1 MNILR
6 FIKKVFTDPPA
17 AWTSA
22 KLVARSFYGQCYWSL
37 NPNKPLPHHLPSGGV
52 LFLEPKHSFTHCFYP
67 GVDQYEPDVRA
78 ALQYFLK
85 SGNIFIDCGANVGYF
100 SILASS
106 IVGETGEIVSIEANP
121 VTFALLEA
129 NLKAN
134 NIGIPIHCALT
145 SESGEVELFMPTD
158 GGDVYSSLRK
168 GGLVSGESIQSFKV
182 LGRTLDNVVE
192 ELSLPKV
199 DVVKIDI
206 EGAELDVL
214 KSANNLLSKFRPIV
228 ITEYGTNTWPKF
240 GATPEDLR
248 DLAKTHSYSLFL
260 FDESKNVPVPVNEST
275 WLSGYTNIV
284 LIPEERLAEVS

>member
-17 AWTSA
+17 AWIST
-22 KLVARSFYGQCYWSL
+22 KLVARSFYGQWYWYL
-37 NPNKPLPHHLPSGGV
+37 NPNKPLVHYLPNGGF
-52 LFLEPKHSFTHCFYP
+52 LLLEPKHSFTHCFYP

-85 SGNIFIDCGANVGYF
+85 LGNVFIDCGANIGYF
-100 SILASS
+100 SVLANS
-106 IVGETGEIVSIEANP
+106 IVGATGKVVSIEANP
-121 VTFALLEA
+121 VTFTLLEA

-134 NIGIPIHCALT
+134 SFGVPVHCALT
-145 SESGEVELFMPTD
+145 SASGEVELFMPTE

-168 GGLVSGESIQSFKV
+168 GGLVVGKSIQSFKV

-192 ELSLPKV
+192 ELSLLRV

-214 KSANNLLSKFRPIV
+214 KSANHLLSNFRPIV

-240 GATPEDLR
+240 GSTPEDLKI
-248 DLAKTHSYSLFL
+248 LAQLHSYQLRT
-260 FDESKNVPVPVNEST
+260 FDLNNKHLIPVTEST
-275 WLSGYTNIV
+275 WLSGYANIILV
-284 LIPEERLAEVS
+284 PEERIADF